1 MGAKELFDLSG
12 KTALVTGGSRGLGLA
27 IVDAFVSCGANVVIA
42 SRKRDACEATAA
54 RVREAGG
61 RAVAL
66 QCHVGQWNDL
76 EEVAER
82 AWNAF
87 DGLDIL
93 VNNAGMSLL
102 ADSSKMTTEAAFDK
116 VIAVNFK
123 GPFRL
128 TALVGSRMHDGR
140 GGSIIN
146 IGSTGSV
153 RPHPTFA
160 PYAGA
165 KAGLNA
171 ITKAHALEYAPNV
184 RVNAILPGP
193 FATDVAK
200 SWPKDKEAGLQ
211 NALHRFGQP
220 SEIAT
225 AALYLASPASA
236 YTTGSLIRVD
246 GGRE

>member
-1 MGAKELFDLSG
+1 MGASELFDLKG

-27 IVDAFVSCGANVVIA
+27 IVEAFAGCGANIVIA
-42 SRKRDACEATAA
+42 SRKLEACEAAA
-54 RVREAGG
+54 QQVCARGG
-61 RAVAL
+61 SAVAL
-66 QCHVGQWNDL
+66 QCHVGQWNGL
-76 EEVAER
+76 EAVVAR
-82 AWNAF
+82 AWDAF
-87 DGLDIL
+87 GGLDIL

-102 ADSSKMTTEAAFDK
+102 ADSSEATTEAAFDK

-123 GPFRL
+123 GPFRM
-128 TALVGSRMHDGR
+128 TALVGSRMHAGR

-153 RPHPTFA
+153 RPHPSFA
-160 PYAGA
+160 PYSGA

-184 RVNAILPGP
+184 RVNAILPGA
-193 FATDVAK
+193 FVTDVSK
-200 SWPKDKEAGLQ
+200 SWSKDKEASLR
-211 NALHRFGQP
+211 NALRRFGQP
-220 SEIAT
+220 REIAT
-225 AALYLASPASA
+225 AALYLASSASG